1 MSALF
6 LLIGFS
12 LLVALIFLSA
22 FFWAMRSDQYKDT
35 HTPAMRILFDDN
47 QPTTTHTQDSRTEV
61 SQ

>member
-1 MSALF
+1 MSALY

-12 LLVALIFLSA
+12 MLVALVFLGA

-47 QPTTTHTQDSRTEV
+47 TSKSQRSQDSRREDI
-61 SQ
+61 

>member
-1 MSALF
+1 MSALY

-12 LLVALIFLSA
+12 MLVALVFLGA

-47 QPTTTHTQDSRTEV
+47 RSKTRRSQDSQREGN
-61 SQ
+61 